1 MIRILVDSAS
11 DIPAS
16 NEDNIFVVP
25 LSVQLNGNDYIDGV
39 NLSHNQF
46 YELLKSTEEFPKT
59 SQPSP
64 QAYLNFFEQV
74 KESKDE
80 LICILLSSGV
90 SGTFQ
95 SGCLAKEIVDY
106 DQIYLVDSL
115 TGAYGVKLLVLE
127 AQKLI
132 QEGKS
137 AKEIVEA
144 LENLKQKIT
153 IYLSVD
159 TLEYLSKG
167 GRLDKTAAFIGGIAK
182 LKPAITVTREG
193 KIGVLNKTIGTNRA
207 INAIIDLAHQ
217 LEIDEEYP
225 IYTIHTLGDKNVAKL
240 ETKLAEQGYIINE
253 REQLGPVVGSHLGS
267 EAFGIIFVAKNPDQI
282 PM

>member
-127 AQKLI
+127 AQRLI

-182 LKPAITVTREG
+182 LKPVITVTREG

-217 LEIDEEYP
+217 LEVDSAYP
-225 IYTIHTLGDKNVAKL
+225 LYTIHTLGDKNVEKL

-253 REQLGPVVGSHLGS
+253 REQLGPVVGSHLGP

>member
-64 QAYLNFFEQV
+64 QAYLNFFEEV
-74 KESKDE
+74 KKSKDE

-106 DQIYLVDSL
+106 DKIYLVDSL

-144 LENLKQKIT
+144 LEILKQKIT

-167 GRLDKTAAFIGGIAK
+167 GRLDKTAAFIGI
-182 LKPAITVTREG
+182 
-193 KIGVLNKTIGTNRA
+193 
-207 INAIIDLAHQ
+207 HQ
-217 LEIDEEYP
+217 RSAVE
-225 IYTIHTLGDKNVAKL
+225 
-240 ETKLAEQGYIINE
+240 
-253 REQLGPVVGSHLGS
+253 SHALS
-267 EAFGIIFVAKNPDQI
+267 LHPSYS
-282 PM
+282 

>member
-11 DIPAS
+11 DIPSS
-16 NEDNIFVVP
+16 NNENILVVP
-25 LSVQLNGNDYIDGV
+25 LSIHLNGRDYIDGV
-39 NLSHNQF
+39 NLSHDQF
-46 YELLKSTEEFPKT
+46 YELLTSSSEFPKT

-64 QAYLNFFEQV
+64 QAYLDIFEKV

-90 SGTFQ
+90 SGTYQ

-106 DQIYLVDSL
+106 DSIYVVDSL

-127 AQKLI
+127 AQKMI

-144 LENLKQKIT
+144 LEDLKRKT
-153 IYLSVD
+153 AIYLSVD
-159 TLEYLSKG
+159 TLEYLTKG

-182 LKPAITVTREG
+182 LKPVITVTRDG
-193 KIGVLNKTIGTNRA
+193 KIGVLSKTIGTNRA
-207 INAIIDLAHQ
+207 INAITDLIQQ
-217 LEIDEEYP
+217 LEVDENYP
-225 IYTIHTLGDKNVAKL
+225 LYTIHTLGDKNVAKL
-240 ETKLAEQGYIINE
+240 ETKLAEQGYTVTE
-253 REQLGPVVGSHLGS
+253 REQLGPVVGSHVGP
-267 EAFGIIFVAKNPDQI
+267 EAFGVIFIAKNADKI